1 MPNTVLNSI
10 TTLIPLTTQSADTH
24 AIPTLWMRKGSHRE
38 PCPKPHITQLASG
51 RAVLGPRHWSTNI
64 RAHTLDQSCQCLPLE
79 ISFQNHLYLE
89 EHGAQIHKANVW
101 SYMFRYQKG
110 KTWVGHFLMG
120 QEKKL
125 WIFRGPKRLV
135 GAQGVRT
142 CNQSGP
148 SAYPSYRR
156 KSIKY
161 PLDLVRGWG
170 LHVSFCLLYLGGFF
184 WVCIF
189 LGPHLRHMQVSRLGV
204 QWEL

>member
-1 MPNTVLNSI
+1 MGNSNNSHKIKELTFTECQTQFSIVLLHLYPWRHSQQ
-10 TTLIPLTTQSADTH
+10 TLMLYPPYEWGKEVTESHVLSPTSHSWQVAGQFLDPDTG
-24 AIPTLWMRKGSHRE
+24 AQTSE
-38 PCPKPHITQLASG
+38 P
-51 RAVLGPRHWSTNI
+51 
-64 RAHTLDQSCQCLPLE
+64 TLDQSCQCLPLE

-161 PLDLVRGWG
+161 PLDMVRGWG

-184 WVCIF
+184 GC
-189 LGPHLRHMQVSRLGV
+189 VSF
-204 QWEL
+204 